1 MALCKQEVQWRLERW
16 KTKVSFAMRGDGN
29 KCHQVGNIR
38 ALFPETGGSSSRQK
52 NHNNYIAQKLT
63 AHINLVHEAPA
74 HGFAFQIAFWQHC
87 FWELESPL
95 SVQRFQVNCAPA
107 KGNYY
112 QTFFLLCLF
121 FCLGNIDPTVYLVNS
136 QPQGRRKSDDVWLG
150 VSLLP
155 VAIVCVISLCSIPD
169 KYHLNRG
176 LCHKPQKSSAQAISK
191 LLNGSP
197 QSPGFK
203 TSLEIIPASES
214 IYENAF
220 KICHAEGRDWP
231 VSGKSSVS
239 QRECWRDRKES

>member
-1 MALCKQEVQWRLERW
+1 MPLQKVITIRLF
-16 KTKVSFAMRGDGN
+16 SCFA
-29 KCHQVGNIR
+29 C
-38 ALFPETGGSSSRQK
+38 
-52 NHNNYIAQKLT
+52 
-63 AHINLVHEAPA
+63 
-74 HGFAFQIAFWQHC
+74 
-87 FWELESPL
+87 
-95 SVQRFQVNCAPA
+95 
-107 KGNYY
+107 
-112 QTFFLLCLF
+112 F

-136 QPQGRRKSDDVWLG
+136 QPQGRRKSDGVWLG

-197 QSPGFK
+197 QSPGFT
-203 TSLEIIPASES
+203 TSLEIMPAS

-220 KICHAEGRDWP
+220 KIRHAEGRDWP